1 MSKENTET
9 TRIALVTPA
18 GPTRRTGNR
27 ISGGRWAR
35 ILRASGHRVTA
46 LDQYER
52 QPCDL
57 LIALHARRSHASI
70 RQFRELH
77 PDKPLIV
84 VLTGTDLY
92 RDIHVDEDSRESLR
106 LATRLVVLQRKG
118 LDELAPE
125 LHAKTRVIYQSASPY
140 PGRPGDRDR
149 QFTVAA
155 VGHMRPE
162 KDPFR
167 TAMARAVLAARRPGS
182 ACCAHSA
189 RPLSEGMA
197 RRAERERVTESRVT
211 KLAGRDYRTGRP
223 RQQMAR
229 SHLLSITSHMEGSCN
244 VLCEALASGVPV
256 VASRISGLI
265 GTLGDDYPGYSERAS
280 WRSATAGR
288 LRGLKRLL
296 VRAENDLP
304 FYESRKRRWCT
315 APRCATTATAP
326 LVASTTRF
334 PVLRPRSE
342 GLSRPRTRKGLGLAV
357 GRIQERC
364 RGRAALHR
372 GRRRR
377 PPQRQG
383 SGRHLVREALLH
395 KTLEPEG
402 GVVDGYTRDIVTIG
416 W

>member
-9 TRIALVTPA
+9 ARIALVTPA

-35 ILRASGHRVTA
+35 ILRASGHKVTT
-46 LDQYER
+46 LDQYDR
-52 QPCDL
+52 QRCDL

-70 RQFRELH
+70 RRFRELH

-140 PGRPGDRDR
+140 PGRPGDRSR

-167 TAMARAVLAARRPGS
+167 TAMAVRSLPSSSRIQVVHIGAT
-182 ACCAHSA
+182 
-189 RPLSEGMA
+189 LSEDMA
-197 RRAERERVTESRVT
+197 TRTEREMERNPR
-211 KLAGRDYRTGRP
+211 YRWLGELPHWKT
-223 RQQMAR
+223 RQLMAR
-229 SHLLSITSHMEGSCN
+229 SHLLSVTSRMEGSSN
-244 VLCEALASGVPV
+244 VLCEALASSVPV

-265 GTLGDDYPGYSERAS
+265 GTLGDDYPGYYELGD
-280 WRSATAGR
+280 TA
-288 LRGLKRLL
+288 GLKRLL

-304 FYESRKRRWCT
+304 FYESL
-315 APRCATTATAP
+315 AQHCAEVAP
-326 LVASTTRF
+326 LVSPER
-334 PVLRPRSE
+334 E
-342 GLSRPRTRKGLGLAV
+342 
-357 GRIQERC
+357 IQ
-364 RGRAALHR
+364 AW
-372 GRRRR
+372 
-377 PPQRQG
+377 RQ
-383 SGRHLVREALLH
+383 LVREALLH

-402 GVVDGYTRDIVTIG
+402 GVVEAIPETL
-416 W
+416 

>member
-9 TRIALVTPA
+9 ARIALVTPA

-52 QPCDL
+52 ERCDL

-70 RQFRELH
+70 RQFREFH

-140 PGRPGDRDR
+140 PGRPGDRSR

-167 TAMARAVLAARRPGS
+167 TAMAVRSLPSSSRIRVMHIGAA
-182 ACCAHSA
+182 
-189 RPLSEGMA
+189 LSEGMA
-197 RRAERERVTESRVT
+197 RRAERERVRNP
-211 KLAGRDYRTGRP
+211 RYRWLGELPHWKT

-265 GTLGDDYPGYSERAS
+265 GTLGDDYPGYYELGD
-280 WRSATAGR
+280 TA
-288 LRGLKRLL
+288 GLKRLL

-304 FYESRKRRWCT
+304 FYESL
-315 APRCATTATAP
+315 AQHCAEVAP
-326 LVASTTRF
+326 LVSPER
-334 PVLRPRSE
+334 E
-342 GLSRPRTRKGLGLAV
+342 
-357 GRIQERC
+357 IQ
-364 RGRAALHR
+364 AW
-372 GRRRR
+372 
-377 PPQRQG
+377 RQ
-383 SGRHLVREALLH
+383 LVREALLH

-402 GVVDGYTRDIVTIG
+402 GVVEPIPETL
-416 W
+416 

>member
-57 LIALHARRSHASI
+57 LIALHARRSYASI

-167 TAMARAVLAARRPGS
+167 TAMAVRSLPSSSRIRVLHIGAA
-182 ACCAHSA
+182 
-189 RPLSEGMA
+189 LSEGMA
-197 RRAERERVTESRVT
+197 LRAERERVRNP
-211 KLAGRDYRTGRP
+211 RYRWLGELPHWKT

-265 GTLGDDYPGYSERAS
+265 GTLGDDYPGYFELGDA
-280 WRSATAGR
+280 A
-288 LRGLKRLL
+288 GLKRLL

-304 FYESRKRRWCT
+304 FYESL
-315 APRCATTATAP
+315 AQHCAEVAP
-326 LVASTTRF
+326 LVS
-334 PVLRPRSE
+334 P
-342 GLSRPRTRKGLGLAV
+342 
-357 GRIQERC
+357 GREIRVWQ
-364 RGRAALHR
+364 
-372 GRRRR
+372 
-377 PPQRQG
+377 Q
-383 SGRHLVREALLH
+383 LVREALLH

-402 GVVDGYTRDIVTIG
+402 RVVEPIPETL
-416 W
+416 